1 MYTLLGGIPSY
12 FGETEV
18 KILNVNKI
26 FLLLLSKRLIRRL
39 LEPKKQYRIRANEAL
54 RYQQ

>member
-1 MYTLLGGIPSY
+1 MYTLLGGIPPY